1 MGRLLLSIALLAG
14 LSDAAFGQTSAASEI
29 APGGKLRVG
38 MIAITVL
45 GGVAEPV
52 AGFVGQKLSVAVE
65 PVMYANPDAYLQS
78 FGKGEWDIAIG
89 PRVLAP
95 ADKADSTADLWA
107 ISLVYVAAPGKGFPD
122 VASVDKAGTRIG
134 TIRGAPS
141 DRVLTREIKAA
152 EIIRIPLSPNIS
164 ADAADLLRTGKAN
177 VFGADSGVGYPVAKI
192 LPGASIVPGA
202 FGMVRVA
209 AALPK

>member
-1 MGRLLLSIALLAG
+1 MGRLVLSIVLVAG
-14 LSDAAFGQTSAASEI
+14 LTGTAFGQTPPASEI
-29 APGGKLRVG
+29 APGGKLHVG

-52 AGFVGQKLSVAVE
+52 AGFVGQKLGAAVE

-95 ADKADSTADLWA
+95 TDKADSTADLWA
-107 ISLVYVAAPGKGFPD
+107 ISLVYVAAPGTDFPD
-122 VASVDKAGTRIG
+122 IASVDKAGVKIG

-152 EIIRIPLSPNIS
+152 EIVRIPPEP
-164 ADAADLLRTGKAN
+164 DYCG
-177 VFGADSGVGYPVAKI
+177 
-192 LPGASIVPGA
+192 
-202 FGMVRVA
+202 
-209 AALPK
+209 